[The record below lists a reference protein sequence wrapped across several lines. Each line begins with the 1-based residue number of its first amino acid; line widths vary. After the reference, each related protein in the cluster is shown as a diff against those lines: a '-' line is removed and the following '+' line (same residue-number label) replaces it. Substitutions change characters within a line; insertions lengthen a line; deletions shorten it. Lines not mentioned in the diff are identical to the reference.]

1 MLQHSFVLRSFY
13 RADQA
18 TAATAATTDHH
29 HHHHHHLHHH
39 HNNNNYYYYNNYNN
53 NDNNDNNNDDD
64 SNNDN
69 NNDNRSSMPS
79 TAVPSDPHS
88 KLWDVG
94 KETELR
100 ILCRGTAVVVTLQKG
115 VAEVF
120 GAEMKMLMP
129 YTFHDTSVAIFS
141 WYGAQIKVTHVVEDA
156 SNSAS
161 AASSSGSSSALATLS
176 SSAAAAGT
184 GSHGDESEASFFVY
198 EEARSHMM
206 QDYVQL
212 HGKVDEIRV
221 DALSDAE
228 VGGPRVIVI
237 GPPNSGKSSLVRLL
251 CSYAVRMS
259 RAPLFVDLDTGAGDA
274 SMPGSI
280 VASPVDMR
288 CVSVERG
295 LLARYPLAFY
305 YGHSSPTAN
314 ADLFKHQVDALSKV
328 VERCL
333 EKNQVWV
340 NGRSDL
346 FSLVCGSRPTLVF
359 GFDTAFACVTVL
371 SGATQFWHHCKCM
384 RVGRRWWGILRGN
397 SLCARCLGPCC
408 QSAQV

>member
-1 MLQHSFVLRSFY
+1 
-13 RADQA
+13 
-18 TAATAATTDHH
+18 
-29 HHHHHHLHHH
+29 
-39 HNNNNYYYYNNYNN
+39 
-53 NDNNDNNNDDD
+53 
-64 SNNDN
+64 
-69 NNDNRSSMPS
+69 MPS

-141 WYGAQIKVTHVVEDA
+141 WYGAEIKVTHVVDDA
-156 SNSAS
+156 T
-161 AASSSGSSSALATLS
+161 ASSSSSSSSSFSSSGGSSSSSALS
-176 SSAAAAGT
+176 SSAAAVAGAA
-184 GSHGDESEASFFVY
+184 SHGDESEASFFVY
-198 EEARSHMM
+198 EESRSHMM

-228 VGGPRVIVI
+228 GAGPRVIVI

-295 LLARYPLAFY
+295 LQARYPLAFY

-314 ADLFKHQVDALSKV
+314 ADLFKRQVDALSKV
-328 VERCL
+328 MERCL
-333 EKNQVWV
+333 EKNQVCV
-340 NGRSDL
+340 FVCLGGRLQQLLTSFL
-346 FSLVCGSRPTLVF
+346 FYFFFDPQCLGVF
-359 GFDTAFACVTVL
+359 GVWLVSVCVVD
-371 SGATQFWHHCKCM
+371 W
-384 RVGRRWWGILRGN
+384 
-397 SLCARCLGPCC
+397 
-408 QSAQV
+408 